1 MRNIAIILAGGM
13 GSRMGGGMP
22 KQLLPLANGQTIL
35 EHSVA
40 AFEQAECIDEIGIVM
55 HPDYI
60 ARAEEMLLRN
70 GWQKVAFIIGGGKE
84 RRESSMRAI
93 EQVYA
98 NVELRMKNDEGA
110 NNLATL
116 QPINSFNKFNNAST
130 HQRINASTSSTT
142 NQPINQST
150 NQPTTNI
157 LLHDAA
163 RPFVSQRIISDVC
176 EALTQHEA
184 VTVAIPAT
192 DTMYTVGEYSNGAAP
207 AGTDISKVDSARE
220 LFVQDIPLRST
231 LMCAQ
236 TPQAFRLDVIARAY
250 ALAQQDPTGQSTDD
264 CGVVRRYLPDIP
276 IYIVPGDSANRKIT
290 YREDIE
296 GKQI

>member
-1 MRNIAIILAGGM
+1 MRNIAIILAGGT

-22 KQLLPLANGQTIL
+22 KQLLLLADGQTIL

-84 RRESSMRAI
+84 RRESSMHAI

-98 NVELRMKNDEGA
+98 NAELRMMNDEGKD
-110 NNLATL
+110 NLATP
-116 QPINSFNKFNNAST
+116 QPINSLNKFNHAST
-130 HQRINASTSSTT
+130 HQPINPSTSSTT
-142 NQPINQST
+142 NQLINAST

-176 EALTQHEA
+176 KALTQHEA

-192 DTMYTVGEYSNGAAP
+192 DTMYTVGEHSNG
-207 AGTDISKVDSARE
+207 SAQTGADVTMGRSTGE

-250 ALAQQDPTGQSTDD
+250 ALAQQDPNWQSTDD
-264 CGVVRRYLPDIP
+264 CGVVRRYLPDTP

-290 YREDIE
+290 YREDI
-296 GKQI
+296 

>member
-22 KQLLPLANGQTIL
+22 KQLLPLADGQTIL

-40 AFEQAECIDEIGIVM
+40 AFEQAKCIDEIGIVM

-70 GWQKVAFIIGGGKE
+70 GWQKVIFIIGGGKE
-84 RRESSMRAI
+84 RRESSINAVRKI
-93 EQVYA
+93 EQQM
-98 NVELRMKNDEGA
+98 EKLDEGA
-110 NNLATL
+110 T
-116 QPINSFNKFNNAST
+116 ICG
-130 HQRINASTSSTT
+130 
-142 NQPINQST
+142 QSV
-150 NQPTTNI
+150 NV

-176 EALTQHEA
+176 EALKQHEA

-192 DTMYTVGEYSNGAAP
+192 DTMYTIDG
-207 AGTDISKVDSARE
+207 D
-220 LFVQDIPLRST
+220 FVRDIPLRST

-236 TPQAFRLDVIARAY
+236 TPQAFRLEVIARAY
-250 ALAQQDPTGQSTDD
+250 ALAQQDPNWQSTDD
-264 CGVVRRYLPDIP
+264 CGVVRRYLPDTP
-276 IYIVPGDSANRKIT
+276 IYIVQGDSANRKIT

-296 GKQI
+296 TMRGKIIH

>member
-1 MRNIAIILAGGM
+1 MRNIAIILAGGT

-22 KQLLPLANGQTIL
+22 QQLLPLADGQTIL

-70 GWQKVAFIIGGGKE
+70 GWQKVAFIISGGKE

-93 EQVYA
+93 ERV
-98 NVELRMKNDEGA
+98 NNELRMKNDEGQD
-110 NNLATL
+110 NLATH
-116 QPINSFNKFNNAST
+116 QPINSFNKFN
-130 HQRINASTSSTT
+130 HQST
-142 NQPINQST
+142 NQPINQS
-150 NQPTTNI
+150 TNI

-176 EALTQHEA
+176 KALTQHEA

-192 DTMYTVGEYSNGAAP
+192 DTMYMVGEYSNGAAQ
-207 AGTDISKVDSARE
+207 AGADVTMGRSAGE

-250 ALAQQDPTGQSTDD
+250 ALAQQDPNWQSTDD
-264 CGVVRRYLPDIP
+264 CGVVRRYLPDTA

-290 YREDIE
+290 YREDI
-296 GKQI
+296 

>member
-1 MRNIAIILAGGM
+1 M

-22 KQLLPLANGQTIL
+22 KQLLSLADGQTIL

-84 RRESSMRAI
+84 RRESSINAVRKI
-93 EQVYA
+93 EQQMEKLA
-98 NVELRMKNDEGA
+98 EGA
-110 NNLATL
+110 T
-116 QPINSFNKFNNAST
+116 ICG
-130 HQRINASTSSTT
+130 
-142 NQPINQST
+142 QSV
-150 NQPTTNI
+150 NV

-176 EALTQHEA
+176 EALAQHEA

-192 DTMYTVGEYSNGAAP
+192 DTMYTIDG
-207 AGTDISKVDSARE
+207 D
-220 LFVQDIPLRST
+220 FVQDIPARST

-264 CGVVRRYLPDIP
+264 CGVVRRYLPDTP

-296 GKQI
+296 TM

>member
-1 MRNIAIILAGGM
+1 MRNIAIILAGGT

-22 KQLLPLANGQTIL
+22 KQLLPLADGQTIL

-70 GWQKVAFIIGGGKE
+70 GWQKVAFIISGGKE
-84 RRESSMRAI
+84 RYESSMRAI

-98 NVELRMKNDEGA
+98 NIELRMKNDEG
-110 NNLATL
+110 TDTPSH
-116 QPINSFNKFNNAST
+116 QPINPFNKFNHAS
-130 HQRINASTSSTT
+130 T

-150 NQPTTNI
+150 SSTTHQPITNI

-176 EALTQHEA
+176 EALKQHEA

-192 DTMYTVGEYSNGAAP
+192 DTMYTIDG
-207 AGTDISKVDSARE
+207 D
-220 LFVQDIPLRST
+220 FVRDIPLRST

-264 CGVVRRYLPDIP
+264 CGVVRRYLPDTP

-290 YREDIE
+290 YREDI
-296 GKQI
+296 

>member
-1 MRNIAIILAGGM
+1 MRNIAIILAGGT

-22 KQLLPLANGQTIL
+22 KQLLPLADGQTIL

-93 EQVYA
+93 EQVHA
-98 NVELRMKNDEGA
+98 ELRMKNDEGA
-110 NNLATL
+110 DNLATP
-116 QPINSFNKFNNAST
+116 QPINPFNKFNHPST

-142 NQPINQST
+142 H
-150 NQPTTNI
+150 QPTTNI

-176 EALTQHEA
+176 EALKQHEA

-192 DTMYTVGEYSNGAAP
+192 DTMYTVDEYSNGAAQ
-207 AGTDISKVDSARE
+207 AGADISKVNSTGE
-220 LFVQDIPLRST
+220 LFVRDIPLRST

-250 ALAQQDPTGQSTDD
+250 ALAQQAPTEQSTDD
-264 CGVVRRYLPDIP
+264 CGVVRHYLPDTP

-290 YREDIE
+290 YREDI
-296 GKQI
+296 